1 MQAHDQRARR
11 GRGRLRPADFII
23 VCHGF
28 SSLCYGMVF
37 PYTAI
42 YLAGKPAVGIG
53 GVVAYYAFSG
63 SANLAVA
70 LLLTTG
76 WIKLPKVALG
86 VLGNGLWL
94 AGYLTLSV
102 AGSYPLVIAAAV
114 AIGAGQGC
122 FMAAVIPILNSLIAP
137 ADRRRVFGRRY
148 AILNATLAAGALIAG
163 TLIAF
168 TSDRVISYF
177 FVVNAIGIIPLMLA
191 LLGSRKHQQALPD
204 PAGAATTASD
214 VGAMPIL
221 SLFKLALPAAV
232 FQLTVYLFGYSQFEA
247 TAPLVTEKLMHLPL
261 FSVSLM
267 LVVNVLVIISVQRM
281 ATRLLERRTE
291 VMGLRIGVSLWA
303 AGYCLVGL
311 LAFAPHAI
319 RLGGLLCYAVMFALG
334 ECAYSC
340 SYYPWLI
347 SMVPD
352 SELGRANALANSMMG
367 IGTFVGPSIGVA
379 LILSGSA
386 PVVWLSLAGCC
397 FAMVLY
403 TRLAAGTRRSAVVA
417 PVS

>member
-1 MQAHDQRARR
+1 MQVHDQRARHGWR
-11 GRGRLRPADFII
+11 RLRPADLII
-23 VCHGF
+23 VCHGLA
-28 SSLCYGMVF
+28 SLCYGMVF

-53 GVVAYYAFSG
+53 GVVAYYAVSG

-70 LLLTTG
+70 LLLTAG

-94 AGYLTLSV
+94 AGYLTMSV
-102 AGSYPLVIAAAV
+102 VSSYPLVIAAAA

-137 ADRRRVFGRRY
+137 ADRRRLFGRRY
-148 AILNATLAAGALIAG
+148 AVLNATLAGGALIAG
-163 TLIAF
+163 TLIALY
-168 TSDRVISYF
+168 SRRVIPYF
-177 FVVNAIGIIPLMLA
+177 FVVNALGIIPVALAMLA
-191 LLGSRKHQQALPD
+191 SRKQQQTSSD
-204 PAGAATTASD
+204 PGSGAAVAGD
-214 VGAMPIL
+214 GAMPVL
-221 SLFKLALPAAV
+221 SLLRLVLPAAV
-232 FQLTVYLFGYSQFEA
+232 FQLTVYLFGFSQFEA

-267 LVVNVLVIISVQRM
+267 LVVNLLVITAAQRM
-281 ATRLLERRTE
+281 VTRLLERRAE
-291 VMGLRIGVSLWA
+291 VIGLRIGVGIWA
-303 AGYCLVGL
+303 AAYCLVGL
-311 LAFAPHAI
+311 LAFAPQAI
-319 RLGGLLCYAVMFALG
+319 RLGGLLSYAAIFALG

-352 SELGRANALANSMMG
+352 SELGRANAMANSMMG

-386 PVVWLSLAGCC
+386 PVVWLSLAACC
-397 FAMVLY
+397 FAMVTY
-403 TRLAAGTRRSAVVA
+403 TGLAARKPRSA
-417 PVS
+417 PVR